1 MKRGETMHE
10 FFSERERGKKELTSE
25 EITVS
30 VFNGIV
36 GVFKGF
42 QKNLSFTYPD
52 RCPDNNR
59 IFDVDVTLLNAA
71 INSYIPDM
79 ETPVNV
85 KWNEDNYDLI
95 NESEKYALLD
105 FIEFCYS
112 KIKDIEENNHNYHS
126 YFGHYHLSFPDTEND
141 KEKFRSDINRIF
153 ERNGNIFYLDADGMI
168 KRHLPTDMNN
178 LLENLI
184 VKSLD
189 DRLNELINLAIDNI
203 RKPKETNRTIAL
215 EKIWD
220 AFERMK
226 TVYLP
231 TNKKQS
237 AITLVKNVA
246 GQTSNFDQLLND
258 EFTALT
264 KIGND
269 FQIRHFEANKIQ
281 IKSMKQVDYLF
292 YRMIALIDLCLNT
305 LNQQK

>member
-1 MKRGETMHE
+1 MIE
-10 FFSERERGKKELTSE
+10 FFSEREKGKKELTSE
-25 EITVS
+25 EISVS

-36 GVFKGF
+36 GVYKSF
-42 QKNLSFTYPD
+42 QKNLSYHFPE

-59 IFDVDVTLLNAA
+59 IFDVDESLLNAA

-85 KWNEDNYDLI
+85 KWNEDNKDI
-95 NESEKYALLD
+95 IDESEKYALLD
-105 FIEFCYS
+105 FIEFCFS
-112 KIKDIEENNHNYHS
+112 KIKDIEENDHDFHGF
-126 YFGHYHLSFPDTEND
+126 FGHYHLSFPDTENAN
-141 KEKFRSDINRIF
+141 EKFRLDVNRIF
-153 ERNGNIFYLDADGMI
+153 ERNGIVFYLDAEGMI
-168 KRHLPTDMNN
+168 KRHLPSDMNN

-184 VKSLD
+184 IKSSD

-203 RKPKETNRTIAL
+203 RKPKEANRIIAL
-215 EKIWD
+215 EKVWD

-231 TNKKQS
+231 ANKKQS
-237 AITLVKNVA
+237 AITLITNVA
-246 GQTSNFDQLLND
+246 GQTSNFHQLLND

-269 FQIRHFEANKIQ
+269 YQIRHFETNKIQ

-292 YRMIALIDLCLNT
+292 YRMIALIDLCLDD
-305 LNQQK
+305 LNIK